1 MQIESLN
8 TTKAMKSLISCG
20 IATLHS
26 QSVITIKMKLFATIL
41 ILILTSVGLQAQTI
55 DTFLLHYPISK
66 YDTVVYKRIIEESDK
81 NKLIHVRDFYSNGQ
95 TQMDAYYSNFDKNVK
110 EELQCNYRTNTKQ
123 GKYIEWS
130 KNGQLIYDANYK
142 NGLRD
147 GLAVSW
153 YNGEIKESEKKW
165 KNGQLN
171 GVCKYWS
178 EKGDLEFET
187 IFKNGINQS
196 PETKTYNYIT
206 YLPTDYA
213 KNPSKKYPL
222 LIFLHGGSA
231 RGTDTID
238 LYSSGPFDQI
248 YRGRSFPFI
257 VVAPQ
262 CPKHIRWSTENW
274 FENFY
279 SDLMKKNRIDTNRV
293 YLTGASL
300 GGSGTWYLATK
311 YPDKFTAIAPMSG
324 FTRHMDYISEN
335 IENLNNTPIWAFH
348 GESDNV
354 VPVEE
359 TDYLIN
365 KLSEINNQI
374 KYTREKGVGHSIHW
388 LVYPENEIYDW
399 FLKHEKRN
407 NK

>member
-1 MQIESLN
+1 
-8 TTKAMKSLISCG
+8 MKQLT
-20 IATLHS
+20 A
-26 QSVITIKMKLFATIL
+26 IL
-41 ILILTSVGLQAQTI
+41 ILILTSIVVQSQTI
-55 DTFLLHYPISK
+55 DTFLLQYPISK
-66 YDTVVYKRIIEESDK
+66 YDTVVYKRIIEKSDK
-81 NKLIHVRDFYSNGQ
+81 NNLIHIQDYYPNGQ
-95 TQMDAYYSNFDKNVK
+95 IQMDATYSNFDKNVK

-123 GKYIEWS
+123 GNYKEWS
-130 KNGQLIYDANYK
+130 KNGQLIYDANYN
-142 NGLRD
+142 NGLRE
-147 GLAVSW
+147 GLAISW
-153 YNGEIKESEKKW
+153 YNTGIKESEKTW

-171 GVCKYWS
+171 DVCKYWS
-178 EKGDLEFET
+178 EKGNLEFE
-187 IFKNGINQS
+187 IKFKNGINQS
-196 PETKTYNYIT
+196 PKAKSYSYIT
-206 YLPTDYA
+206 YLPNDYS
-213 KNPSKKYPL
+213 NDSSKKYPL

-231 RGTDTID
+231 RGTDTLD
-238 LYSSGPFDQI
+238 LYDAGPFDQI

-279 SDLMKKNRIDTNRV
+279 SDLTKKYRIDTNRV

-335 IENLNNTPIWAFH
+335 IENLKNIPIWAFH
-348 GESDNV
+348 GKSDNV

-374 KYTREKGVGHSIHW
+374 KYTREKDVGHSIHW
-388 LVYPENEIYDW
+388 LVYPETEIYNW
-399 FLKHEKRN
+399 FLKYEKRN

>member
-1 MQIESLN
+1 
-8 TTKAMKSLISCG
+8 MKQL
-20 IATLHS
+20 T
-26 QSVITIKMKLFATIL
+26 TIL
-41 ILILTSVGLQAQTI
+41 ILILTSIGLQAQTI
-55 DTFLLHYPISK
+55 DTFLLQYPISK
-66 YDTVVYKRIIEESDK
+66 YDTVVYKRIIEKTDK
-81 NKLIHVRDFYSNGQ
+81 NNLIHVQDYYPNGQ
-95 TQMDAYYSNFDKNVK
+95 VQMDATYSDFDKEVK

-123 GKYIEWS
+123 GKYKEWS
-130 KNGQLIYDANYK
+130 KNGQLIYDAEYK

-153 YNGEIKESEKKW
+153 YNTGTKESEKNW
-165 KNGQLN
+165 SNGQLN
-171 GVCKYWS
+171 GICKYWD
-178 EKGDLEFET
+178 EKGNLEYE
-187 IFKNGINQS
+187 IAFKNGINKS
-196 PETKTYNYIT
+196 PETVIYQYIT
-206 YLPTDYA
+206 YLPTNYTNDS
-213 KNPSKKYPL
+213 SKEYPL

-231 RGTDTID
+231 RGKDTLD

-248 YRGRSFPFI
+248 YRGRNFPFI

-262 CPKHIRWSTENW
+262 CPKHLRWSTENW

-279 SDLMKKNRIDTNRV
+279 SDLIQKYRIDTNRV

-324 FTRHMDYISEN
+324 FTRHMDYISDN
-335 IENLNNTPIWAFH
+335 IENLKNIPIWAFH

-374 KYTREKGVGHSIHW
+374 KCTREKDVGHSIHW
-388 LVYPENEIYDW
+388 LVYPETEIYDW
-399 FLKHEKRN
+399 FLKYEKRN

>member
-1 MQIESLN
+1 
-8 TTKAMKSLISCG
+8 MKPFTS
-20 IATLHS
+20 
-26 QSVITIKMKLFATIL
+26 IL

-55 DTFLLHYPISK
+55 DTILLHYPISK
-66 YDTVVYKRIIEESDK
+66 YDTLVYKRIIEESDK
-81 NKLIHVRDFYSNGQ
+81 KNLIHVQDYYSNGQ
-95 TQMDAYYSNFDKNVK
+95 IQMDAYYSNFDKNEK

-123 GKYIEWS
+123 GKYKEWS

-147 GLAVSW
+147 GLAVAW
-153 YNGEIKESEKKW
+153 YDSGIKESEKNW
-165 KNGQLN
+165 SNGQLN
-171 GVCKYWS
+171 GLCKYWND
-178 EKGDLEFET
+178 KGDLEFEIT
-187 IFKNGINQS
+187 FKNGINQS
-196 PETKTYNYIT
+196 PEKKSYNYIT
-206 YLPTDYA
+206 YLPTDYV
-213 KNPSKKYPL
+213 KDSVKEYPL

-238 LYSSGPFDQI
+238 LYDYGPFDQI
-248 YRGRSFPFI
+248 YRGRNFPFI
-257 VVAPQ
+257 IVAPQ

-274 FENFY
+274 FEDFY
-279 SDLMKKNRIDTNRV
+279 SDLIKKYRIDTNSV

-300 GGSGTWYLATK
+300 GGSGTWYIATK
-311 YPDKFTAIAPMSG
+311 YSDKFAAIAPISG

-335 IENLNNTPIWAFH
+335 IENLKITPIWAFH
-348 GESDNV
+348 GELDNV

-365 KLSEINNQI
+365 RLSNFNNQVQ
-374 KYTREKGVGHSIHW
+374 YTRGKDVGHSILW

-399 FLKHEKRN
+399 FLKHDKRD

>member
-1 MQIESLN
+1 MKQL
-8 TTKAMKSLISCG
+8 TTI
-20 IATLHS
+20 I
-26 QSVITIKMKLFATIL
+26 
-41 ILILTSVGLQAQTI
+41 ILILTSIGLQAQTI
-55 DTFLLHYPISK
+55 DTFLLQYSISK
-66 YDTVVYKRIIEESDK
+66 YDTVVYKRIIEKLDK
-81 NKLIHVRDFYSNGQ
+81 NNLIHVQDYYPNGQ
-95 TQMDAYYSNFDKNVK
+95 VQMDATYSNFNKKVK

-123 GKYIEWS
+123 GNYKEWS
-130 KNGQLIYDANYK
+130 KNGQLIYDAKYK

-153 YNGEIKESEKKW
+153 YNTGIIESEKNW
-165 KNGQLN
+165 SNGQLN
-171 GVCKYWS
+171 GICKYWN
-178 EKGDLEFET
+178 EKGNLEYEIT
-187 IFKNGINQS
+187 FKNGINQS
-196 PETKTYNYIT
+196 PETVFYKYIT
-206 YLPTDYA
+206 YLPADYA
-213 KNPSKKYPL
+213 NDLFKEYPL

-231 RGTDTID
+231 RGKDTLD

-248 YRGRSFPFI
+248 YRGRNFPFI

-262 CPKHIRWSTENW
+262 CPKHLRWSTENW

-279 SDLMKKNRIDTNRV
+279 SDLIKKYRIDTNRV

-335 IENLNNTPIWAFH
+335 IENLKNIPIWALH

-359 TDYLIN
+359 TDYLIT

-374 KYTREKGVGHSIHW
+374 KYTREKDVGHSIHW
-388 LVYPENEIYDW
+388 LVYPETEIYDW
-399 FLKHEKRN
+399 FLKHEK
-407 NK
+407 

>member
-1 MQIESLN
+1 
-8 TTKAMKSLISCG
+8 MKP
-20 IATLHS
+20 
-26 QSVITIKMKLFATIL
+26 FATIL
-41 ILILTSVGLQAQTI
+41 ILILTSPGLQAQTI
-55 DTFLLHYPISK
+55 DTFLLLYSSSK
-66 YDTVVYKRIIEESDK
+66 YDTVVYKRIIEKSDK
-81 NKLIHVRDFYSNGQ
+81 DKLIHVRDLYPNGQ
-95 TQMDAYYSNFDKNVK
+95 AQMDAYYSNLDKNVK

-123 GKYIEWS
+123 GKYNEWA
-130 KNGQLIYDANYK
+130 KNGQLIYDAHYK

-153 YNGEIKESEKKW
+153 YDSGIKESEKNW
-165 KNGQLN
+165 ENGQLN
-171 GVCKYWS
+171 GICKYWS
-178 EKGDLEFET
+178 EKGDLEYS
-187 IFKNGINQS
+187 ISFKNGINQS
-196 PETKTYNYIT
+196 PETTTYHYIT
-206 YLPTDYA
+206 YLPSDYA
-213 KNPSKKYPL
+213 NDFSEKFPL

-279 SDLMKKNRIDTNRV
+279 SDLREKYRIDTSRV

-335 IENLNNTPIWAFH
+335 IENLGNTPIWAFH

-365 KLSEINNQI
+365 KLSEINHQI
-374 KYTREKGVGHSIHW
+374 KYSREKDIGHSIHW
-388 LVYPENEIYDW
+388 LVYPGNEIYDW
-399 FLKHEKRN
+399 FLKNERSNHE
-407 NK
+407 